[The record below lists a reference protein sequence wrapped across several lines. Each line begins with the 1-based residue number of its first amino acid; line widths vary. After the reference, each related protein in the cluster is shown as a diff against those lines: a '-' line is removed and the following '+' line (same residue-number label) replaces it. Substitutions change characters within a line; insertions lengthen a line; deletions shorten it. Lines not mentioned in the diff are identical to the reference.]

1 MGIRQAKSVR
11 ISTKATFATRKI
23 STKKVYKKNVKNQRK
38 TLYTYNFTE
47 MYLFLLLR
55 VNSVSSEQR
64 GASSI
69 SGNIFIIVIII
80 IIIIIIMIGCGVIGE
95 DLFDQDPPR
104 TKRQQR
110 DQGGNGRTWPNWKDD
125 LD

>member
-11 ISTKATFATRKI
+11 ISTKATFATGRLAP
-23 STKKVYKKNVKNQRK
+23 KKCTKNVKNQRK